1 VKSAFRDIIFNRKCL
16 QRSKFFRTFKYF
28 LAQHS
33 TAQHS
38 TAQHS
43 LKQLIFSLLLFCSLF
58 SFAQEENIASF
69 YVDPST
75 TIVGIN
81 FISFDS
87 IREKDKLINQS
98 ALYVVNNT
106 VLYTTEDLVVI
117 SIESKPEH
125 KSNLKRDITK
135 VVNNRSRS
143 FKSNIID
150 KVFQTPFKNSI
161 PFDKKHITVV
171 AVSSVIM
178 STHFFKRDII
188 KPFLPKNYFELIFDI
203 NLSQK
208 ENLVTTFCNYILFQ
222 IRVKYC
228 NRPPPSIC

>member
-1 VKSAFRDIIFNRKCL
+1 MQSTEKHFFINTKNL
-16 QRSKFFRTFKYF
+16 QGSKFFRTFKYF
-28 LAQHS
+28 L
-33 TAQHS
+33 
-38 TAQHS
+38 AQHS

-58 SFAQEENIASF
+58 SFAQEENNASF

-135 VVNNRSRS
+135 VVNNRSKS

-188 KPFLPKNYFELIFDI
+188 KPILPKNYFELIFDI
-203 NLSQK
+203 NLSLK